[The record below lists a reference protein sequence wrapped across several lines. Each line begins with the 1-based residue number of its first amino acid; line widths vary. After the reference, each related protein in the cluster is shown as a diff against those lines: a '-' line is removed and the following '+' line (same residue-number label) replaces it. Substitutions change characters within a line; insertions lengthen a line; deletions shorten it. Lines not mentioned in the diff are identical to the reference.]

1 MKTYLIALV
10 SFYTLVGGLFAAP
23 VNHDPITEL
32 KHLSAEEAVFKVA
45 SRTKPVVVKSLK
57 NGAKYFGKEALAK
70 ISKAVDFEKER
81 VLVFAWKGSGQD
93 RFQYVVKEFFPEQIM
108 FSCKRGRTKDLKSHL
123 KVYVLRSD
131 VKWAVE

>member
-32 KHLSAEEAVFKVA
+32 KHLSAEEALFKVA

>member
-1 MKTYLIALV
+1 MMKTYLIALV

-131 VKWAVE
+131 VK